1 MTQSEHE
8 TLMRCHDFLVSF
20 KLFEE
25 ACARITDDDIAFMK
39 KAHSVTARYDEQT
52 KEANRNG

>member
-1 MTQSEHE
+1 MTQNEHD

-25 ACARITDDDIAFMK
+25 ACAYITGDDIIFMR
-39 KAHSVTARYDEQT
+39 KALDIISRYDGQT
-52 KEANRNG
+52 KED